1 MSSKSKGTRLEREL
15 FHKFWETGKF
25 MPLRIAGSG
34 STTLPSVDLLIG
46 GQGRYLAIECKAI
59 KQGKKYISPE
69 RINELKE
76 FSEKFGAEPWLAIRF
91 NNQPWYFIRIE
102 DLEKTEINY
111 VVSLSLAQKK
121 GLLFEELIN

>member
-59 KQGKKYISPE
+59 KQGKKYISEE
-69 RINELKE
+69 RIKELKD
-76 FSEKFGAEPWLAIRF
+76 FSKKFGAEHWLAIRF
-91 NNQPWYFIRIE
+91 NNQPWYFIKIE
-102 DLEKTEINY
+102 DLEQTGTNY
-111 VVSLSLAQKK
+111 VVSLELVKKK
-121 GLLFEELIN
+121 GLLFDELIK